1 MKAAQQFLVFV
12 LVLMLG
18 GLAGCAGG
26 DKKESTG
33 QFIDDATITARV
45 KTAIIKDPTLKATQI
60 NVETYKGE
68 VQLSG
73 FVESQAD
80 RTRAAEVARSVPG
93 VKAVRNDLRLR

>member
-18 GLAGCAGG
+18 GLVGCAGG